1 VKRGGVGKM
10 RHISLRCLFLSDL
23 ERQGVIKVKKV
34 LGTNNPPDVL
44 TKHVDFATRC
54 HLLSLLGVECQWS
67 EVEKKSAPQK
77 RNAKDKHEDNEMDV
91 SEE

>member
-1 VKRGGVGKM
+1 M

-44 TKHVDFATRC
+44 TKHVDFNTRY
-54 HLLSLLGVECQWS
+54 HLLSLLGVECLWG
-67 EVEKKSAPQK
+67 EVERKSAVK
-77 RNAKDKHEDNEMDV
+77 GRSKKDTQEDNEMDV
-91 SEE
+91 SDE